1 VKRGKPKHRMPKLED
16 DGVALESF
24 PSALPLVPLLCDLLF
39 PFLSLSFFLVVLS
52 LGLSILSVCLPP
64 VFCPFFFLSLSFC
77 FSSEK
82 IPPSSF
88 PAFSSA
94 FYRLPCC
101 LSPQGHDMAWGHCV
115 SAGLGHQQSC
125 PCRTV
130 GGGFRGLL
138 AISWRGRDVC

>member
-1 VKRGKPKHRMPKLED
+1 MPKLED

-24 PSALPLVPLLCDLLF
+24 PSALLLF
-39 PFLSLSFFLVVLS
+39 PSFLFSVTSCFLSYLFFFFLVVLS

-64 VFCPFFFLSLSFC
+64 VFCPFFFLSFSFC

-88 PAFSSA
+88 PAFSST

-101 LSPQGHDMAWGHCV
+101 LSPQGHDKAWGHCV

-138 AISWRGRDVC
+138 AISWRGRDVW